1 MSSVLFSAVQLSIIS
16 ATENWTSLLFCRVL
30 FILLCYWCKIFTV
43 GSLQRFKDET
53 TFDPKCKVIVVRRM
67 IEQSHDYR
75 FNPLLLKGCHIDI
88 SKFCSDLVAKE
99 PQDKELE
106 GKVVKCLKVRI
117 LLIVTL
123 LHVSSWLCAA
133 GMCAVKS
140 APNFSGS
147 VVFNML

>member
-1 MSSVLFSAVQLSIIS
+1 M
-16 ATENWTSLLFCRVL
+16 L

-123 LHVSSWLCAA
+123 LHVSS
-133 GMCAVKS
+133 
-140 APNFSGS
+140 
-147 VVFNML
+147 

>member
-1 MSSVLFSAVQLSIIS
+1 MSSVLFSAVQLSIMS
-16 ATENWTSLLFCRVL
+16 APENWTSLLFCRVL
-30 FILLCYWCKIFTV
+30 FVLLCYWCKIFTV
-43 GSLQRFKDET
+43 ESLQRFKEET

-75 FNPLLLKGCHIDI
+75 FNPLLMKGCHVDI
-88 SKFCSDLVAKE
+88 SKFCSGVVAQE

-106 GKVVKCLKVRI
+106 GKVIKCLKVRI
-117 LLIVTL
+117 FLLVTL
-123 LHVSSWLCAA
+123 LCVSSWLCAA

-147 VVFNML
+147 MIFTVL